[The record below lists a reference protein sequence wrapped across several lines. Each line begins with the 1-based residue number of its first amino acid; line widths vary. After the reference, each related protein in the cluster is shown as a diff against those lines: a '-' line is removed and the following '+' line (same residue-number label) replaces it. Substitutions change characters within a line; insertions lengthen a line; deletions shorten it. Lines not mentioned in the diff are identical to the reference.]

1 MKGNAFYGR
10 VNEDSSFSVMG
21 RVFVAGALWTQAS
34 VSGITYKVF
43 ATADGSEVASGTLTV
58 GSVVFDTLQTDGR
71 WDTDVVGYNFRHDND
86 HQVLTSAGRYRI
98 EYEVT
103 MSAGNRFLLDPV
115 FVDVQEMLTR

>member
-1 MKGNAFYGR
+1 MKGNAFYGK

-21 RVFVAGALWTQAS
+21 RVVVAGTLWTQAS

-43 ATADGSEVASGTLTV
+43 NASNAEVSSGTLTV
-58 GSVVFDTLQTDGR
+58 SSVVFDTLQTDGR
-71 WDTDVVGYNFRHDND
+71 WDIDSVGYNFRHDND
-86 HQVLTSAGRYRI
+86 HQVLTDAGRYRI

-103 MSAGNRFLLDPV
+103 MSAGNRFLLDPI